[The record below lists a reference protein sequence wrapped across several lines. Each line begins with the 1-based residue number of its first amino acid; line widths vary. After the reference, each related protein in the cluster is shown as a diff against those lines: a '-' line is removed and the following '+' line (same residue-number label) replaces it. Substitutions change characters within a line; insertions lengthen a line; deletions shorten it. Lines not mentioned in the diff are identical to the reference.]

1 MQTQTFPL
9 KNMDCDA
16 CERLVTMTL
25 QDLPGVEKVVANQQ
39 EVEVM
44 FDEAKVKAEA
54 LQSALAEVGHAD
66 KP

>member
-1 MQTQTFPL
+1 MQTQSFLL

-16 CERLVTMTL
+16 CERLVSMTL

-39 EVEVM
+39 EVEVT
-44 FDEAKVKAEA
+44 FDEGKVTLMA
-54 LQSALAEVGHAD
+54 LQSALADVGHAD

>member
-1 MQTQTFPL
+1 MQTQSFLL

-16 CERLVTMTL
+16 CERLVTMAL
-25 QDLPGVEKVVANQQ
+25 QDLPGVEKVIANQQ
-39 EVEVM
+39 DVEVT
-44 FDEAKVKAEA
+44 FDEAKVNADA